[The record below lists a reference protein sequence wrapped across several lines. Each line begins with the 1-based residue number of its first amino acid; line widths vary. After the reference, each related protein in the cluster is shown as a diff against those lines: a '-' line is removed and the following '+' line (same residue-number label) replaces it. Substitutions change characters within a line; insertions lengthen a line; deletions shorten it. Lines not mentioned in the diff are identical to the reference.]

1 VPTEAISSTI
11 QPQHDVSCRMEGNNR
26 AVTAWRGR
34 RRTKLSDPVSVSR
47 SDAAEGRECV
57 SHFSGALRMCACNG
71 FEQGTLRET
80 PYSSPGDTV
89 SQPLD
94 AMSSGVA
101 SVAELACINLP

>member
-1 VPTEAISSTI
+1 
-11 QPQHDVSCRMEGNNR
+11 
-26 AVTAWRGR
+26 
-34 RRTKLSDPVSVSR
+34 
-47 SDAAEGRECV
+47 
-57 SHFSGALRMCACNG
+57 MCACNG

-101 SVAELACINLP
+101 SVAELACYCFAVGKKRKSCLLVVRWRQNTLFDLTTGAWRSPEDHRVRSTIQKRDA